1 MRDTEYN
8 GRVQR
13 MYTVVRRQKVEKG
26 MKAVLEERG
35 INTAGKNAQ
44 WMHKEL
50 ASHPDLKHE
59 MNMTEHFLRQK
70 GHICVFLPKFHLEL
84 NAIERVWAQLKR
96 FKGH

>member
-44 WMHKEL
+44 WMCKEL
-50 ASHPDLKHE
+50 ASHLDFKHD
-59 MNMTEHFLRQK
+59 MNMIEHK
-70 GHICVFLPKFHLEL
+70 LPQE
-84 NAIERVWAQLKR
+84 
-96 FKGH
+96 